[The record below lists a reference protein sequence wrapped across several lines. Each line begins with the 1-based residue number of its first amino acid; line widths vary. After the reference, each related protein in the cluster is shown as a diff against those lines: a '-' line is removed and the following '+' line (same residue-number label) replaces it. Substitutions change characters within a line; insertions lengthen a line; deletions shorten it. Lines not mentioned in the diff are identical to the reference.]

1 MTTRDNEQICREVT
15 TRWIKRSVAIE
26 RPTKEAPSRCSKLRK
41 RFSRVNFLSTDSFKR
56 ALASKRDDDKDGDEG
71 EDIRIEASLL
81 NEVKKAREWILLID
95 RK

>member
-1 MTTRDNEQICREVT
+1 MTRDNEQIRREVT

-26 RPTKEAPSRCSKLRK
+26 RPTKGVPSRCSKLRK

-56 ALASKRDDDKDGDEG
+56 ALASKRDNEDGDGG

-81 NEVKKAREWILLID
+81 NKVKKAREWILLIG